1 MVFRYVH
8 CSWGFGYNE
17 TAGIYHA
24 VWGCSGSPNKDDW
37 NVTGSLVGYGVAVVE
52 AAALQNVAALD
63 SSEKFRLFST
73 STYRADIDGLRAI
86 SILLV
91 VGYHAQWIPGGYI
104 GVDIFF
110 VISGFLI
117 TRIILTQAKARTFSS
132 MEFYSRRIRRIFPA
146 LIVVLAAT
154 YLIGWFIL
162 LPEGLS
168 LLGENIAAGVAF
180 ASNLFQLSQIG
191 YFAPDAT
198 ENPLLHLWSLGIEEQ
213 FYILWPP
220 VLLMIF
226 GSKRRRLWM
235 TAIAV
240 VSFGVSLMIFFGYKD
255 WSFYSP
261 ISRAWE
267 LLAGGIIADR
277 YADQPEGEQR
287 SARIEN
293 QLAMIGIAA
302 IVGPA
307 IWLKTDSLFPG
318 MYALLPVLGASLI
331 IVSPNS
337 WINRILLSNPSM
349 VGIGLIS
356 YPLYLW
362 HWPLL
367 SYLTIIRN
375 NSANLLEVWGTILV
389 AGVLSWLT
397 FRFIETPIRR
407 QRNAVPK
414 LSFGLLATGLAGILT
429 VAASGFG
436 FRFAPEIRDIATL
449 ASITNTGLLND
460 CFLEKP
466 GAKFTSNCIEPG
478 DKSLVFLWGDST
490 AAALYPGLE
499 KAEKAFPFRLALFAV
514 PGCAPILANRC
525 SQSNAIIFDY
535 LKTSHPQIVLLHA
548 MWDRNNDLDQFR
560 ETIRRLKAL
569 NIPRIVILGPVPVW
583 KRTLPH
589 ALVNFYRVY
598 HTIADRIATGVSGPE
613 RDGIMESFSKEAGV
627 EYISAWHMLCNS
639 DGCMTRLGP
648 TAADV
653 VTTDLVH
660 LSNAGS
666 DFLAESIGRSLF
678 PRQ

>member
-1 MVFRYVH
+1 LEPLEKSRPVL
-8 CSWGFGYNE
+8 
-17 TAGIYHA
+17 T
-24 VWGCSGSPNKDDW
+24 SP
-37 NVTGSLVGYGVAVVE
+37 
-52 AAALQNVAALD
+52 
-63 SSEKFRLFST
+63 
-73 STYRADIDGLRAI
+73 YRADIDGLRAV

-91 VGYHAQWIPGGYI
+91 VGYHAQWIPGGFI

-117 TRIILTQAKARTFSS
+117 TRIVLTQAEAGTFSFI
-132 MEFYSRRIRRIFPA
+132 EFYARRIRRIFPA
-146 LIVVLAAT
+146 LIIVLAVT

-162 LPEGLS
+162 LPDGFS
-168 LLGENIAAGVAF
+168 LLGKNIAAGVAF
-180 ASNLFQLSQIG
+180 ASNLFQLSQHG
-191 YFAPDAT
+191 YFAPNAT

-213 FYILWPP
+213 FYIFWPP
-220 VLLMIF
+220 ILLTIV
-226 GSKRRRLWM
+226 GSRRRQFWM
-235 TAIAV
+235 IALAIA
-240 VSFGVSLMIFFGYKD
+240 SFGVSLLIFFGYKD

-267 LLAGGIIADR
+267 LLCGGIVADWHTR
-277 YADQPEGEQR
+277 HPRRERR
-287 SARIEN
+287 SIKTDN
-293 QLAMIGIAA
+293 QLATIGIAA
-302 IVGPA
+302 IVGAA
-307 IWLKTDSLFPG
+307 IWLKTGSLFPG
-318 MYALLPVLGASLI
+318 MFALLPVFGAVLI

-337 WINRILLSNPSM
+337 WVNRILLSNPSM

-367 SYLTIIRN
+367 SYLAIIRN
-375 NSANLLEVWGTILV
+375 GSANLLEVWGAIVV

-407 QRNAVPK
+407 QQNAVPK
-414 LSFGLLATGLAGILT
+414 LSLGLLITGLAGILT

-436 FRFAPEIRDIATL
+436 FRFAPEIRDIAML
-449 ASITNTGLLND
+449 APYNNAGFLND

-466 GAKFTSNCIEPG
+466 GAKFTSKCIEPG

-499 KAEKAFPFRLALFAV
+499 KAEKAFPFRLAFFAV
-514 PGCAPILANRC
+514 PGCAPILAGKC
-525 SQSNAIIFDY
+525 TQSNATVFDY
-535 LKTSHPQIVLLHA
+535 IKTSNPQIVLLHA
-548 MWDRNNDLDQFR
+548 MWDRSDDLDKLR

-569 NIPRIVILGPVPVW
+569 NVPRIVILGPVPVW

-589 ALVNFYRVY
+589 SLVNFYRVY
-598 HTIADRIATGVSGPE
+598 HSIADRIATGVSGPE
-613 RDGIMESFSKEAGV
+613 RDRIMESFSKQAGV

-639 DGCMTRLGP
+639 DGCMTRLGS

-666 DFLAESIGRSLF
+666 DFLAEAVGRRLF
-678 PRQ
+678 PR